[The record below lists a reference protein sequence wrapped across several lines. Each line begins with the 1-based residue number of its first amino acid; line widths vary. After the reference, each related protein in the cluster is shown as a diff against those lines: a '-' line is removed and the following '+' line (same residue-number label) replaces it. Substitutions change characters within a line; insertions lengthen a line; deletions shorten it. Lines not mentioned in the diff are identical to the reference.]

1 MRTIENEYFFIIWNL
16 FEKFCK
22 TNNANGTTIN
32 PEKDTERVIAFNSVK
47 IKLLLPNPAWNNR
60 RKNNENDITIMT
72 FAIRSLN
79 DEFDNWILLK
89 NSTGKNRINIAEK
102 NIIRVQNRDCP
113 DQFVNWFVPFIV
125 ENSK

>member
-22 TNNANGTTIN
+22 TNNANGTTIK

-89 NSTGKNRINIAEK
+89 NSTGKNRMKIAAK
-102 NIIRVQNRDCP
+102 NIIRVQNNDCP

-125 ENSK
+125 EISK